1 MNAPKCTDQIPKV
14 IQAAQENLSARKKLQ
29 PLFDAGWNDG
39 DTLADYT
46 IRNRPPRVWVAAKID
61 QDGSFEIFT
70 GPSNVRCKVKS
81 VAEVIEFA
89 EELEKAVEE
98 ADLK

>member
-1 MNAPKCTDQIPKV
+1 MTASKCTDQIPRV
-14 IQAAQENLSARKKLQ
+14 IQAAKENLSKRAKLQ

-39 DTLADYT
+39 DTLAHYT
-46 IRNRPPRVWVAAKID
+46 IREQSPRVWVAALVD
-61 QDGSFEIFT
+61 QDGSFNIST
-70 GPSNVRCKVKS
+70 GPFNVGCKVKS

-89 EELEKAVEE
+89 DKLKKAVEE